1 MQQSL
6 TPARP
11 ETSQAAILPAC
22 DPVTLEIARGALKAT
37 LAEMEAVIE
46 RTAMSPFIREKKD
59 FFAALLDARGRL
71 VIGSGL
77 PITGDVIAPIAEHYP
92 PGTMAPGDIYWFND
106 CYGSAGAISHSPD
119 LVLVAPVFSGGELVA
134 YAQSWAH
141 FTDIGG
147 MRPGSMSPDCT
158 DIFQEGI
165 IVPPTRLARE
175 GVLNDELLRLFFRNS
190 RLPAMVQGDTRASIA
205 AVRLGVRRLT
215 ELFDRFGAARLTDGL
230 AQLIDR
236 TERLVRERL
245 RALVP
250 PGEYHFTDR
259 VDSDGQGHGPIHL
272 RYRLSMEAERIVL
285 DTTASD
291 DQVSGPVNFLM
302 NPSVP
307 LMVFGDYLLGGDR
320 DHLLNAGAEQ
330 AVDEVLLREGSV
342 LQPRFPAPLGLRGV
356 TLMRN
361 MAGCLGL
368 LAVATG
374 GRAMASHSAYVI
386 WNLRGTDDDGKF
398 FLMSDGMGVGY
409 GARPYADGL
418 DAVFNVGQENYPAE
432 FLDAAFPLRV
442 RRYAVNPDTGGAG
455 RWRGGCGIVREV
467 EVLAPEAT
475 LSVRIDSVANPPWGT
490 AGGKQAGVG
499 GCIINPGQPDER
511 RLAPLSDGNKV
522 RRGDVIRVETGGGGG
537 WGHPFDREPE
547 RVLADVLGGFV
558 SPANALAEY
567 GVVLHADGTIDAVAT
582 ERRRAD
588 RPHTELFHRGT
599 YRQALD

>member
-1 MQQSL
+1 MQLPLASADATASL
-6 TPARP
+6 G
-11 ETSQAAILPAC
+11 C
-22 DPVTLEIARGALKAT
+22 DPVTLEIARGALRAT

-59 FFAALLDARGRL
+59 FFAALLDEHGRL

-77 PITGDVIAPIAEHYP
+77 PITGEVITPIAEHYP
-92 PGTMAPGDIYWFND
+92 PDTMSPGDIFWFND
-106 CYGSAGAISHSPD
+106 CYGSGGAVSHSPD
-119 LVLVAPVFSGGELVA
+119 LVLVAPVFSDGNLVA

-141 FTDIGG
+141 FSDIGG

-158 DIFQEGI
+158 EIFQEGI
-165 IVPPTRLARE
+165 IVPPTRLAHKD
-175 GVLNDELLRLFFRNS
+175 VLNDELLRLFFRNS

-215 ELFDRFGAARLTDGL
+215 ELFDRFGAAKLTDGL
-230 AQLIDR
+230 AQLIGR
-236 TERLVRERL
+236 TEQLVRSRL
-245 RALVP
+245 RDLVP
-250 PGEYHFTDR
+250 PGEYRFTDR

-272 RYRLSMEAERIVL
+272 RYGLSVTADRIEL
-285 DTTASD
+285 DTTESD
-291 DQVSGPVNFLM
+291 NQVPGPVNFLM
-302 NPSVP
+302 NRSVP

-320 DHLLNAGAEQ
+320 ECLLNAGAEQ
-330 AVDEVLLREGSV
+330 VVDEVKLREGSV

-361 MAGCLGL
+361 VAGCLGL

-374 GRAMASHSAYVI
+374 GNAMASHSAYVI
-386 WNLRGTDDDGKF
+386 WNLRGLDDDGTF

-409 GARPYADGL
+409 GARPYADGH

-432 FLDAAFPLRV
+432 FLDAVYPLRV
-442 RRYAVNPDTGGAG
+442 LRYAINADTGGAG

-467 EVLAPEAT
+467 EVLASEA
-475 LSVRIDSVANPPWGT
+475 LVSVRIDSVENPPWGT

-499 GCIINPGQPDER
+499 GCVINPGRPDER

-537 WGHPFDREPE
+537 WGHPYDREPE
-547 RVLADVLGGFV
+547 RVLDDVLAGFV
-558 SPANALAEY
+558 SHVNALSEY
-567 GVVLHADGTIDAVAT
+567 GVVLAADGTAVDHAAT
-582 ERRRAD
+582 TKQRSTQPA
-588 RPHTELFHRGT
+588 TQLFHRGT
-599 YRQALD
+599 YRGALD